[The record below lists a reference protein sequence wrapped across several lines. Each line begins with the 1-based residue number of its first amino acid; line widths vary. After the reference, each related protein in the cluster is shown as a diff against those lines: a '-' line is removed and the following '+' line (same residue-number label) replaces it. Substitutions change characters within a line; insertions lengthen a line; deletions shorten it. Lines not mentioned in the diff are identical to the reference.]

1 MKTHQLIE
9 IENVKNANRVLKI
22 LLDRTRTENVGLGL
36 FYGRAGLGKTR
47 WATKTAQD
55 NGYIYLRLETNI
67 TTKDF
72 LRELLSKL
80 LHKTMPYYEV
90 RGTCNEIYNQILD
103 FLQSHQD
110 AVIMVDEADYGFS
123 NEKILATIRDLADQS
138 LATFALIGMEEARE
152 KLVRMQSHFFDRT
165 NAFWEF
171 KPLSQE
177 DSDKIFKSICEVVI
191 DIQILQYIHKKSNG
205 TMRIL
210 NKYIDAIERIG
221 KRMKKT
227 TLTYCEIKDIIV
239 RVEA

>member
-1 MKTHQLIE
+1 M
-9 IENVKNANRVLKI
+9 KNANRVLKN
-22 LLDRTRTENVGLGL
+22 LLDRPKTEVVGLGL

-55 NGYIYLRLETNI
+55 NGYIYIRLETNI

-80 LHKTMPYYEV
+80 LQKTMPYYEV

-103 FLQSHQD
+103 YLQCHQD
-110 AVIMVDEADYGFS
+110 TVILVDECDYGFS

-138 LATFALIGMEEARE
+138 LTTFALIGMEEARE
-152 KLVRMQSHFFDRT
+152 KLVKMRSHFFDRT

-177 DSDKIFKSICEVVI
+177 DADKIFKAICEVII
-191 DIQILQYIHKKSNG
+191 DTQILQYIHKKCNG

-210 NKYIDAIERIG
+210 NKYIDAIERIA

-227 TLTYCEIKDIIV
+227 ELAFDEIKDIIIK
-239 RVEA
+239 VEA